1 MPTVMITGAN
11 RGIGLELARRYAADG
26 WRVLATCRDPAQANG
41 LAGLAGDVR
50 VDALDVT
57 DFARVDAL
65 AGELEGAAIDVLI
78 NNAGVSDMRKER
90 VDGVDYERWAE
101 TLRINTMAPHK
112 VSDAFSKHVARSE
125 TRLIVAITSRL
136 GSIELNL
143 GGDYAY
149 RSSKA
154 ALNSVMKGLAG
165 ELRPQGITV
174 AVLHPGWVKTDMGG
188 QGADIDV
195 GESAAGL
202 HAVIAGL
209 GPDDSGRFFSYDG
222 SELPW

>member
-26 WRVLATCRDPAQANG
+26 WRVLATCRDPAKAEG
-41 LAGLAGDVR
+41 LEALAGDVR
-50 VDALDVT
+50 VHVLDVT
-57 DFARVDAL
+57 DNARIDAL
-65 AGELEGAAIDVLI
+65 AGDLEGEAIDVLI
-78 NNAGVSDMRKER
+78 NNAGISDMRKER
-90 VDGVDYERWAE
+90 EDGVDYDRWAD
-101 TLRINTMAPHK
+101 TFRVNTMAPFK
-112 VSDAFSKHVARSE
+112 VSDAFAGHVARSE
-125 TRLIVAITSRL
+125 TRLIVALSSRL
-136 GSIELNL
+136 GSIELNP

-165 ELRPQGITV
+165 DLRGRGITV
-174 AVLHPGWVKTDMGG
+174 CVLHPGWVRTDMGG
-188 QGADIDV
+188 QGADIEV

-209 GPDDSGRFFSYDG
+209 GPAESGRFFNYDG
-222 SELPW
+222 TEFPW